1 MSRGTIV
8 GLIVSVALLAGLV
21 SSGGGATRAQ
31 DGAQPGSIFSPI
43 AGGFTLLVNLDEASD
58 PASMLASIDDFVSAA
73 FAFDAALGRFR
84 SFRVGQPALS
94 DLRSVGRGTAFW
106 VFVPPERLDG
116 DLTFWEQPASV
127 RNMAQDLVPG
137 FNLVGWTGS
146 DGVPISEAVDGLPVR
161 KVFSWDV
168 AAQRFEI
175 WDPTAPAS
183 ISVDFALDYGQGM
196 WLDLGGTEAVVWL
209 QP

>member
-1 MSRGTIV
+1 MV
-8 GLIVSVALLAGLV
+8 GLIVSIALLAGLV

-31 DGAQPGSIFSPI
+31 DGAAQTSIFSPI

-73 FAFDAALGRFR
+73 FAFDADIGRFR

-116 DLTFWEQPASV
+116 DLTFWEQPTSV

-137 FNLVGWTGS
+137 FNLVAWTGS
-146 DGVPISEAVDGLPVR
+146 DGVAISEAVDGLPVR

-175 WDPTAPAS
+175 WDPTGPAS
-183 ISVDFALDYGQGM
+183 ISVDFALEYGQGM
-196 WLDLGGTEAVVWL
+196 WLDLGGTETVVWL